1 MVSVDVRVLDSNK
14 IPNHCVGRSELLR
27 QEIVHALNN
36 LLAQVLE
43 TLELMHF
50 NFDDHP
56 SQLFVNK
63 LNTLQRRRLES
74 VDLLLRKNLEG
85 DFWHEKVGPER

>member
-1 MVSVDVRVLDSNK
+1 MVRVDVRVLDSNK

-56 SQLFVNK
+56 S
-63 LNTLQRRRLES
+63 
-74 VDLLLRKNLEG
+74 
-85 DFWHEKVGPER
+85 